1 MPVTAR
7 CRVHRRVDTGW
18 SGAGLRQN
26 LPDQVPEPQAE
37 GNQSESSDPCDGR
50 ASRRRPQRQA
60 QIQPQPRRHGK
71 PPSREVAA
79 MIPAPA
85 LPFPPCLGCPR
96 RRHAPQVPERK
107 EVGEQRSDHGLF
119 SLVSGE
125 PGSVV
130 NREGNVGTATP
141 HLPV

>member
-1 MPVTAR
+1 
-7 CRVHRRVDTGW
+7 
-18 SGAGLRQN
+18 
-26 LPDQVPEPQAE
+26 
-37 GNQSESSDPCDGR
+37 
-50 ASRRRPQRQA
+50 
-60 QIQPQPRRHGK
+60 
-71 PPSREVAA
+71 
-79 MIPAPA
+79 
-85 LPFPPCLGCPR
+85 
-96 RRHAPQVPERK
+96 VPERK